1 VEEPLQ
7 LDLDVSRRGDWV
19 VLSVRGDLDLATAPA
34 LRQQVAALVA
44 DGHRRVALDLAALDF
59 IDSTGLGM
67 VVACLKRV
75 RTADG
80 ELFVASDEARIRRVF
95 ELTGL
100 VEAVGLVSSVDE
112 RVGDA

>member
-1 VEEPLQ
+1 VQ

-34 LRQQVAALVA
+34 LRQRVASLVA
-44 DGHRRVALDLAALDF
+44 DGERRVALDLGALDF
-59 IDSTGLGM
+59 LDSVGLGM

-75 RTADG
+75 RHVDG
-80 ELFVASDEARIRRVF
+80 ELFVASDEDRIRRVF

-100 VEAVGLVSSVDE
+100 ADAVGLVSSVDE
-112 RVGDA
+112 RVGEAR